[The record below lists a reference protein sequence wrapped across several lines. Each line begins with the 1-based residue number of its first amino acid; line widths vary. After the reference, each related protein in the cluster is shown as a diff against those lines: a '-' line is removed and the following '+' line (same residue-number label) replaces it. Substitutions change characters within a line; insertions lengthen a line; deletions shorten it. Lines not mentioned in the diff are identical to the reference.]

1 MPFEFKKT
9 EIPEVVE
16 VQPKIFEDERGI
28 FSEIFT
34 LRGFSEIGITEPLT
48 QVNYS
53 RSSKGVLRGMHYQ
66 LPPHAQSKLVSCP
79 LGEVFDVAVDIRQGS
94 PTYGTWVGRVLSAE
108 NKTMLYIPEGFA
120 HGFCVISEE
129 AEVVYYC
136 NNQYAPDSEGGLSWK
151 DSTVGITW
159 PIENPVLAER
169 DAAFP
174 VLSEAKNTFKYE

>member
-16 VQPKIFEDERGI
+16 VQPQVFTDERGT
-28 FSEIFT
+28 FAELFKLDAFT
-34 LRGFSEIGITEPLT
+34 EAGITEPLT

-53 RSSKGVLRGMHYQ
+53 RSKKNVLRGMHYQ
-66 LPPHAQSKLVSCP
+66 LPPHAQSKLVSCSF
-79 LGEVFDVAVDIRQGS
+79 GEVFDVAVDIRQGS
-94 PTYGTWVGRVLSAE
+94 PTFGMWVGRTLSGE

-120 HGFCVISEE
+120 HGFFVVSDE

-136 NNQYAPDSEGGLSWK
+136 NNQYAPDAEGGLNWN
-151 DSTVGITW
+151 DPAVGIVW
-159 PIENPVLAER
+159 PAQNPILADR

-174 VLSEAKNTFKYE
+174 LLADAKNTFQYE

>member
-1 MPFEFKKT
+1 MPFEFKET
-9 EIPEVVE
+9 LIPEVVE
-16 VQPKIFEDERGI
+16 VQPKVFEDERGI
-28 FSEIFT
+28 FSELFALDAFT
-34 LRGFSEIGITEPLT
+34 EAGITEPLT

-53 RSSKGVLRGMHYQ
+53 RSKKNVLRGMHYQ

-94 PTYGTWVGRVLSAE
+94 PTFGKWVGRTLSAE

-120 HGFCVISEE
+120 HGFFVVSDE

-136 NNQYAPDSEGGLSWK
+136 NNQYAPDSEGGLNWS
-151 DSTVGITW
+151 DPAVGIEW
-159 PIENPVLAER
+159 PTQAPILADR

-174 VLSEAKNTFKYE
+174 GLANIKNTFTYE